1 MSKELLH
8 TPVLFLIFNRP
19 NTTIQVFEQ
28 IRKIKPAHLYVAADG
43 PRDYKFGEK
52 EITDSVK
59 QIVLS
64 GIDWECKVKTLFRDE
79 NLGCGKA
86 VSQAIDWF
94 FENVEEGIIL
104 EDDTLPDLSFFNYCE
119 SMLKKYND
127 NEQVMHI
134 SGCYFFK
141 NYESILPN
149 SPSYYFSKHIH
160 VWGWATWKRAWQNYS
175 FLIKNFK
182 TENND
187 LKNYY
192 GRYSKFWSQV
202 YSETYEN
209 KIDTWDYQWMY
220 TVFLNNGIAINP
232 TSNLIKNIGFD
243 EYATHTKN
251 SNSIYNSIPTDTI
264 HKIIHPN
271 KIKIDKRRDELYYKE
286 YLNIMS
292 QNKWMLKNTL
302 KKLYKRI
309 VGEDGNLNYEI
320 SFKEL
325 SRLKVL
331 PRFKTTET
339 IFMGRKF
346 CVPDA
351 PTFLSS
357 YHEIICEEIY
367 KFNSNESSPVIL
379 DCGANIGLATLYFKI
394 HYPGAKVLAFEPD
407 PNIFAALKN
416 NIELHNFE
424 GVELFNEAIGHK
436 QETLLFNMEGGHSGM
451 LVNNVTDRTVP
462 VRVTPLKD
470 VLAKFDQVEFLKID
484 IEGHEINVL
493 PTIAHELKK
502 VKNLF
507 LEYHTFIDEPQGLST
522 IIKII
527 EEAGFRYYLKDAA
540 NKKNPFVEREL
551 FYKMDM
557 LVNIFCY
564 R

>member
-1 MSKELLH
+1 MFN
-8 TPVLFLIFNRP
+8 TPILFLVFNRP
-19 NTTIQVFEQ
+19 NTTARVFELFK
-28 IRKIKPAHLYVAADG
+28 KIQPARLYLAADG
-43 PRDYKFGEK
+43 PREDIPGEK
-52 EITDSVK
+52 EKTDTVK
-59 QIVLS
+59 QIVLY
-64 GIDWECKVKTLFRDE
+64 GIDWECEVKTLFRNE

-119 SMLKKYND
+119 TLLEVYRNND
-127 NEQVMHI
+127 QIMHI
-134 SGCYFFK
+134 SGCYFF
-141 NYESILPN
+141 NSYESLLPN
-149 SPSYYFSKHIH
+149 CPSYYFSKHIH
-160 VWGWATWKRAWQNYS
+160 VWGWATWKRAWEKYS
-175 FLIKNFK
+175 FSMKKINIR
-182 TENND
+182 NSD
-187 LKNYY
+187 LNNYY
-192 GRYSKFWSQV
+192 GKYSQFWSKV
-202 YSETYEN
+202 YLETYEG
-209 KIDTWDYQWMY
+209 KIDTWDYQWMH
-220 TVFLNNGIAINP
+220 TVYLNNGIAINP
-232 TSNLIKNIGFD
+232 TSNLIQNIGFGVD
-243 EYATHTKN
+243 ATHTKD

-264 HKIIHPN
+264 HEIIHPK
-271 KIKIDKRRDELYYKE
+271 KIKIDKRRDELYSKE
-286 YLNIMS
+286 YLNIII
-292 QNKWMLKNTL
+292 QNKWMLKNRV
-302 KKLYKRI
+302 KKLYKKI
-309 VGEDGNLNYEI
+309 VGEKSNLNDEI

-325 SRLKVL
+325 SRLRVL
-331 PRFKTTET
+331 PRFKKAET

-346 CVPDA
+346 CFPDA

-394 HYPGAKVLAFEPD
+394 NYPGAKVLAFEPD

-451 LVNNVTDRTVP
+451 LVNNATDRTVP

-470 VLAKFDQVEFLKID
+470 VLAKFVQVDFLKID

-527 EEAGFRYYLKDAA
+527 EEAGFRYYLKEAA
-540 NKKNPFVEREL
+540 NKRNPFVEREL
-551 FYKMDM
+551 FYQMDM